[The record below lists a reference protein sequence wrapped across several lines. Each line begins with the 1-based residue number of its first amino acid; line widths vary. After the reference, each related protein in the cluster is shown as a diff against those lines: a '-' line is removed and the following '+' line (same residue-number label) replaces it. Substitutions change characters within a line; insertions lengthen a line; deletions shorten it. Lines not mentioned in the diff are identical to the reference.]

1 VSRITKNPDERKEEI
16 IDTAQ
21 KLFIEKGY
29 AETKISD
36 IVKKLKVS
44 QGVFYYYFKSKEEI
58 VDYIVDRYIKLISE
72 DTSDIIKNN
81 KINVDKKLRALS
93 EVQLKVNMAENNR
106 IHSIKGV
113 DIHERILKKLILDY
127 VPLMVSAFHESGS
140 KETQYLIELFVSTAN
155 VLFDPG
161 IFQWN
166 KAERNNRIDFLISF
180 MEKNLGFKEG
190 SLEFYKQLMG
200 YAN

>member
-1 VSRITKNPDERKEEI
+1 VNRITKNPDERKEEI

-21 KLFIEKGY
+21 NLFIEKGF

-58 VDYIVDRYIKLISE
+58 VDYIVDRYIKLISV

-81 KINVDKKLRALS
+81 KIDTAKKLSELS
-93 EVQLKVNMAENNR
+93 EIQLKINMTENGR

-113 DIHERILKKLILDY
+113 DIHERILKRLILDY

-140 KETQYLIELFVSTAN
+140 EEIQYLIELFVSAAN

-166 KAERNNRIDFLISF
+166 KEERNSRIDFLVSF
-180 MEKNLGFKEG
+180 MEKNLNFKEG

-200 YAN
+200 YAD

>member
-1 VSRITKNPDERKEEI
+1 MNRITKNPDERKEEI

-21 KLFIEKGY
+21 NLFIEKGF

-58 VDYIVDRYIKLISE
+58 VDYIVDRYIKLISV

-81 KINVDKKLRALS
+81 KIDTAKKLSELS
-93 EVQLKVNMAENNR
+93 EIQLKINMTENGR

-113 DIHERILKKLILDY
+113 DIHERILKRLILDY

-140 KETQYLIELFVSTAN
+140 EEIQYLIELFVSAAN

-166 KAERNNRIDFLISF
+166 KEERNSRIDFLVSF
-180 MEKNLGFKEG
+180 MEKNLNFKEG

-200 YAN
+200 YAD